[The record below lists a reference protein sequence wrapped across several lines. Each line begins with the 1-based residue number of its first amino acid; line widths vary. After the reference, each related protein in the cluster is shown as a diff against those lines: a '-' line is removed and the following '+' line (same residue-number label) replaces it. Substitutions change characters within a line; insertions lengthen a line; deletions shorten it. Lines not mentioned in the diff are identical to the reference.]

1 MEKRS
6 GYVLISVLKKG
17 GVIAPWTKELR
28 CGRGGGLRF
37 LIWKRVS
44 TLSVMNCAQAIVSD
58 RGLCAK
64 TSTKYCR
71 VDKKIKGL
79 PLGLSIP
86 CVAEVLAQGPLTRGD
101 LVSMSPK

>member
-1 MEKRS
+1 MTGS
-6 GYVLISVLKKG
+6 GIWLISFLNTAG
-17 GVIAPWTKELR
+17 SIAARAIEFSS
-28 CGRGGGLRF
+28 GRGGGLRF
-37 LIWKRVS
+37 LIWRRVS